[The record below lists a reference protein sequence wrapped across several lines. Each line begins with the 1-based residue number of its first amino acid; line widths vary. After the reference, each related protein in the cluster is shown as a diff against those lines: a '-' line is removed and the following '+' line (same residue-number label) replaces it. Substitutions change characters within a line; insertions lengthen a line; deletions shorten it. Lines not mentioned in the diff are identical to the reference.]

1 MKSINIKMINTVLRF
16 LLLTGS
22 ALFLAA
28 CHAPQP
34 EATAELDLPPV
45 ERSIMAAEV
54 LPDGSVRINSK
65 QLLKHIGTD
74 GVFILAADKRAR
86 FRMVK
91 AGKRKGGHITISSG
105 LTGKEQIL
113 NGPYDSV
120 FDGSPVNVVETQMR
134 TKQ

>member
-1 MKSINIKMINTVLRF
+1 MKTIKKQKSVLHF
-16 LLLTGS
+16 ILLTGS
-22 ALFLAA
+22 TLLLAA
-28 CHAPQP
+28 CHAPQ
-34 EATAELDLPPV
+34 AEVSPALDLPPV
-45 ERSIMAAEV
+45 ERSIKAAEI

-65 QLLKHIGTD
+65 QLVQHIGTD
-74 GVFILAADKRAR
+74 GVFILSADKRAR

-91 AGKRKGGHITISSG
+91 AGKRKGESITISGG

-120 FDGSPVNVVETQMR
+120 FDGSPVHVVETQMR

>member
-1 MKSINIKMINTVLRF
+1 MKSIKRLKPVLRH

-22 ALFLAA
+22 VLFLAA

-34 EATAELDLPPV
+34 EASPELDLPPV
-45 ERSIMAAEV
+45 ERSIKAAEI
-54 LPDGSVRINSK
+54 LPDGSVQINSK
-65 QLLKHIGTD
+65 QLVKHIGTD
-74 GVFILAADKRAR
+74 GVFILSANKRAR

-91 AGKRKGGHITISSG
+91 AGKRQGESITISSG

-113 NGPYDSV
+113 DGPYDSI
-120 FDGSPVNVVETQMR
+120 FDGSPVHVVESKMR

>member
-1 MKSINIKMINTVLRF
+1 L
-16 LLLTGS
+16 
-22 ALFLAA
+22 LFLAA

-34 EATAELDLPPV
+34 EATPELDLPPV
-45 ERSIMAAEV
+45 ERSIKAAEI
-54 LPDGSVRINSK
+54 LPDGSVQINSK
-65 QLLKHIGTD
+65 QLVKHIGTV
-74 GVFILAADKRAR
+74 GVFILSAYKHAR

-91 AGKRKGGHITISSG
+91 AGKKKGQCITINSG

-113 NGPYDSV
+113 DGPYDSV